1 MQFYNEN
8 NIKGIILWVTVYYNY
23 CNCMYI
29 IIYLWLLFIATSLQ
43 INVIVSTK
51 LGKISPILIVILLS
65 NVLGS
70 GF

>member
-1 MQFYNEN
+1 MQCYNEN
-8 NIKGIILWVTVYYNY
+8 NIKGIIFWVTVYYNY

-51 LGKISPILIVILLS
+51 LGQISPILIAILLD
-65 NVLGS
+65 VLGS

>member
-1 MQFYNEN
+1 
-8 NIKGIILWVTVYYNY
+8 
-23 CNCMYI
+23 MYI

-51 LGKISPILIVILLS
+51 LGQISPILIAILLD
-65 NVLGS
+65 VLGS

>member
-1 MQFYNEN
+1 MQCYNEN
-8 NIKGIILWVTVYYNY
+8 NIKGIFFLVTVYYNY

-51 LGKISPILIVILLS
+51 LGQISPILIAILLD
-65 NVLGS
+65 VLGS